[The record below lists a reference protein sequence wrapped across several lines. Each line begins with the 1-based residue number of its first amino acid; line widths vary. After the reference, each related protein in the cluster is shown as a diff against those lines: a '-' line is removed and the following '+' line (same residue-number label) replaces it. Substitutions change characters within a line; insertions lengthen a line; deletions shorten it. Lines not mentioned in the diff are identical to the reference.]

1 MTLEYF
7 YDLLNDE
14 LEEILL
20 KHKDEPF
27 FMENKKD
34 KNVLKSRAF
43 LIQFLE
49 FYGKILDYETYITDG
64 SGDSSCDIIIDS
76 IDYLGNKTYYIVQS
90 KWNIKKNLNK
100 EVAKED
106 VLQALSEF
114 DTIIKGKK
122 TKTKNVLFNDKLE
135 ELTEHIKNNGE
146 IKVIYLTLANE
157 SGDVQDNI
165 ETFLS
170 THKKTS
176 FEWVDINKLRVDY
189 INRKY
194 KELDINSPLDKYFNP
209 EEDTIDIEIAQN
221 VDKRS
226 FIHVEK
232 PFEAYVFLIK
242 PSTIHEL
249 FDKYGFSLF
258 QKNVRNPLIKS
269 TLNEDIEK
277 TIINNPDFFWYYN
290 NGITAITSLLPDGI
304 RSEAEKIQV
313 SGLQIINGAQTVYS
327 IYKAYENATEVKKK
341 VMDSASLVTFR
352 LLKSGGTDFDL
363 NVTRFTNS
371 QNPVS
376 DRDFVANEEVQ
387 LRLQKESF
395 NTSYWYEKRRA
406 EFRNKNIPN
415 IEIISNESF
424 AKCYLAY
431 YLCEPD
437 KIFRSNTKN
446 LIFISHKDDKD
457 GLYEKIFNEKTRFED
472 MLAAYSIHEIIDNG
486 LNIKMPFFAQSYLIL
501 SLFSLVYG
509 EYHLKK
515 YEKEIR
521 DISAKIN
528 KNIQKDDIETIL
540 QIIKFIYINI
550 YPNILKE
557 ENPKDELEHNFK
569 LLGSSGYYEKI
580 KDELIAKFEKLEDIE
595 TIDIK
600 DELNRF
606 NDYKKEFYENKK
618 MEHEIN
624 NKSDIV
630 VNLSISSVIK
640 KK

>member
-7 YDLLNDE
+7 YDLLDNE

-20 KHKDEPF
+20 KHKEELF
-27 FMENKKD
+27 FKENKKD

-43 LIQFLE
+43 LIWFLE

-64 SGDSSCDIIIDS
+64 NGDSSCDIIVDS
-76 IDYLGNKTYYIVQS
+76 TDYLGNKIYYIVQS

-106 VLQALSEF
+106 VLQALNEF
-114 DTIIKGKK
+114 NTIIKGKK
-122 TKTKNVLFNDKLE
+122 TKTKNVLFNEKLE

-157 SGDVQDNI
+157 SKDIQDNI
-165 ETFLS
+165 DTFLT

-176 FEWVDINKLRVDY
+176 FEWVDINKLRIDY

-194 KELDINSPLDKYFNP
+194 KELDIDSPLNKYFNP
-209 EEDTIDIEIAQN
+209 EEDTIDIEIAKN
-221 VDKRS
+221 VNEKS

-290 NGITAITSLLPDGI
+290 NGITAITSLLPNGI
-304 RSEAEKIQV
+304 RDEAEKIQV

-327 IYKAYENATEVKKK
+327 IYKAYENATEVKRK
-341 VMDSASLVTFR
+341 VMDSASFVTFR
-352 LLKSGGTDFDL
+352 LLKSGGKDFDL

-395 NTSYWYEKRRA
+395 NTSYWYEKRRS
-406 EFRNKNIPN
+406 EFRNQNIPN
-415 IEIISNESF
+415 IEIISNENF
-424 AKCYLAY
+424 ARCYLAY
-431 YLCEPD
+431 YLREPD
-437 KIFRSNTKN
+437 KIFRSMSKN
-446 LIFISHKDDKD
+446 LIFISHKDNKD
-457 GLYEKIFNEKTRFED
+457 GLYETIFNEKTKFED

-486 LNIKMPFFAQSYLIL
+486 LHIKMPFFAQSYLIL
-501 SLFSLVYG
+501 SLFSLLYE

-515 YEKEIR
+515 YSKEIT

-528 KNIQKDDIETIL
+528 KSIQKDDIQIIL
-540 QIIKFIYINI
+540 QIIKFIYANI
-550 YPNILKE
+550 YPDTTKG
-557 ENPKDELEHNFK
+557 ENTKDELEHNFK
-569 LLGSSGYYEKI
+569 LLESSGYYEKI

-595 TIDIK
+595 AIDVK
-600 DELNRF
+600 EELNRF
-606 NDYKKEFYENKK
+606 KNYKKEFYENKK
-618 MEHEIN
+618 MEHEIIN
-624 NKSDIV
+624 NSDIV